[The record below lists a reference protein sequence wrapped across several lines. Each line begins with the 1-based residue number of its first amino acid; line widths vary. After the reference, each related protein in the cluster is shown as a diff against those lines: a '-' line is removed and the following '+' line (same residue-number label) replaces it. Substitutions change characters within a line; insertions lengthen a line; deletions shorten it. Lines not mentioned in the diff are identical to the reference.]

1 MKIFA
6 SLVAGTAL
14 LSASATFA
22 ADAPT
27 VVTSFKPL
35 HSLVANVMQGVGEP
49 GLLIGT
55 NASPH
60 TYTMKPSNAAQLEK
74 AKVVFWIGPGFE
86 HFLEKPLEALASGAK
101 SVELSEAP
109 GVELLDSRAG
119 GSFEKHSHA
128 GEAEGEG
135 HDHDAEA
142 KAGDHDH
149 DHAGEEAAGEHEHH
163 DDEAK
168 DMHLW
173 LDPDNARAMTRE
185 IVKVLSEVDP
195 ANAATYAKNGAAL
208 DERLAAL
215 DTEIASTLA
224 PVRDRSFIV
233 FHDAYQ
239 YMEHHYGLK
248 VAGSI
253 TVNPEVMPG
262 AARVREIREKVVAL
276 GATCVF
282 SEPNF
287 EPKIVGTLI
296 EGTKAKAGEL
306 NPEGGA
312 LKAGPDLYFDLLR
325 ANAASLKN
333 CLDG

>member
-1 MKIFA
+1 MKILA
-6 SLVAGTAL
+6 HLVTGTAL
-14 LSASATFA
+14 LYASATFA
-22 ADAPT
+22 ANAPA
-27 VVTSFKPL
+27 VVTSFKPI
-35 HSLVANVMQGVGEP
+35 HSIVASVMQGVGEP
-49 GLLIGT
+49 GVLIGT

-60 TYTMKPSNAAQLEK
+60 TYTMKPSNAAELEK

-119 GSFEKHSHA
+119 GTFEKHNHA
-128 GEAEGEG
+128 GEEEGEDHD

-142 KAGDHDH
+142 KADAH
-149 DHAGEEAAGEHEHH
+149 DHAKEDAAGKHEHH
-163 DDEAK
+163 DDESS

-173 LDPDNARAMTRE
+173 LDPDNARAMAKE
-185 IVKVLSEVDP
+185 VVKVLSEVDP
-195 ANAATYAKNGAAL
+195 TNAATYAKNGAAL

-215 DTEIASTLA
+215 DTEIAATLA
-224 PVRDRSFIV
+224 PVKDRPFIV

-253 TVNPEVMPG
+253 AVNPEVMPG
-262 AARVREIREKVVAL
+262 AARIKEIREKVVAL

-287 EPKIVGTLI
+287 EPKIVKTLI
-296 EGTKAKAGEL
+296 EGTNAKAGEL

-312 LKAGPDLYFDLLR
+312 LKAGPDLYFELLR
-325 ANAASLKN
+325 ANASALKT
-333 CLDG
+333 CLGG

>member
-1 MKIFA
+1 MKILA
-6 SLVAGTAL
+6 PLIVGTAL
-14 LSASATFA
+14 LSASAVTA

-35 HSLVANVMQGVGEP
+35 HSLVASIMQGVGEP
-49 GLLIGT
+49 DLLIGT

-60 TYTMKPSNAAQLEK
+60 TYTLKPSNAAQLEK

-128 GEAEGEG
+128 GEEE
-135 HDHDAEA
+135 DE
-142 KAGDHDH
+142 DHDH
-149 DHAGEEAAGEHEHH
+149 DHAKEAAGEHEHH

-173 LDPDNARAMTRE
+173 LDPDNARAMGKE

-195 ANAATYAKNGAAL
+195 ANAATYAKNGLAL

-215 DTEIASTLA
+215 DTEIGATLA
-224 PVRDRSFIV
+224 PVKDHAFIV

-262 AARVREIREKVVAL
+262 AARVKEIREKVMAL

-287 EPKIVGTLI
+287 EPKIVRTLI

-333 CLDG
+333 CLGG